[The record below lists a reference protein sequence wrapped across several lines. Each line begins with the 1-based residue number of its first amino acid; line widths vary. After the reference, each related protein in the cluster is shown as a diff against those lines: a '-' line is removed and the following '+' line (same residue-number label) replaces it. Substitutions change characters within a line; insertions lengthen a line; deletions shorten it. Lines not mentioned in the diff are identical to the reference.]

1 MLRLYL
7 RDPRTQIT
15 VEAPTTKEWRKAPTT
30 KEWRMKYPVTTVV
43 WDLKEATAIL
53 AQAVGEKE
61 GKPPMQVLF
70 ESAETPWEIVAK
82 WKSDDAN

>member
-15 VEAPTTKEWRKAPTT
+15 VEAPASKNWNFPT
-30 KEWRMKYPVTTVV
+30 PVLRVT

-53 AQAVGEKE
+53 AQAIGEKE
-61 GKPPMQVLF
+61 NKPPMQALF
-70 ESAETPWEIVAK
+70 ESAEFPFEIIAK
-82 WKSDDAN
+82 WRIENA